1 MKTVPLAIC
10 AMFLA
15 LMTSQPSQSADAPTA
30 PPIAGIDAAAMAKSA
45 RASKIIGVKVYK
57 GDTSIGQIEDVMIDL
72 ESAKVSAVILS
83 VGGFLGMGDKL
94 VAVPVTQ
101 IKVGSEA
108 RFMTDLTKDQLTN
121 APAFVFA
128 NLK

>member
-30 PPIAGIDAAAMAKSA
+30 PPIVGMDAAAMAKSA

-57 GDTSIGQIEDVMIDL
+57 GDTSIGQIEDIMVDL

-83 VGGFLGMGDKL
+83 VGGFLGM
-94 VAVPVTQ
+94 A
-101 IKVGSEA
+101 
-108 RFMTDLTKDQLTN
+108 TN
-121 APAFVFA
+121 SLPCQ
-128 NLK
+128 